1 MIEAWLRICRPL
13 SLSLKKINYNL
24 LFYMIFVGLEE
35 VLFFFCRGFIFLI
48 AIFYVCF
55 FKVILGNEAQIQNFL
70 P

>member
-1 MIEAWLRICRPL
+1 MGSKR
-13 SLSLKKINYNL
+13 
-24 LFYMIFVGLEE
+24 FYSFFVG
-35 VLFFFCRGFIFLI
+35 VLFFLI